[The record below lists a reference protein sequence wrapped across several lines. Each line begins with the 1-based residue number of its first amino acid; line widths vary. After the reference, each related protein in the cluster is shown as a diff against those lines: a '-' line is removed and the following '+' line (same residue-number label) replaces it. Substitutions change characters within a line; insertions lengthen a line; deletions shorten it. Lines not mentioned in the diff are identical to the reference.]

1 MFRLDRTV
9 HSSGKI
15 TDFKKESDNY
25 KHLTFEQIGEV
36 FSYLQSVAY
45 NYPIDKPL
53 KMDKTIFSVR

>member
-1 MFRLDRTV
+1 MFKLDRKA

-25 KHLTFEQIGEV
+25 KNFTLEEIGEV